1 MFNLIKKDALVQK
14 SLIPLYLAIALV
26 YLFLGTPLSFLI
38 FLLSITL
45 MMNAFYYEEK
55 GNSHVLFN
63 SLPYTRKEIVSSK
76 YVGTLFY
83 TAVIIGVVYI
93 SNLIVNGKDVP
104 FSWKDMLFT
113 FGMTMT
119 LTALIFP
126 FFYKFKQQFLLIASF
141 FLIGLFMFT
150 YKIIL
155 YVFRDAFANLVQWIA
170 ELTDLQ
176 LYGSATIIILLLY
189 SGSWLLSIR
198 IYNRKVF

>member
-1 MFNLIKKDALVQK
+1 MLNLIKKDALVQK
-14 SLIPLYLAIALV
+14 SIISLYLAIALV
-26 YLFLGTPLSFLI
+26 YLFLGTPLSFLMI
-38 FLLSITL
+38 LLSMSV

-76 YVGTLFY
+76 YIGTLFY
-83 TAVIIGVVYI
+83 TAVIIGVIYVG
-93 SNLIVNGKDVP
+93 NLIVNGKDVS

-119 LTALIFP
+119 LIAVIFP
-126 FFYKFKQQFLLIASF
+126 FFYKFKQQFLLIAFF

-155 YVFRDAFANLVQWIA
+155 YVFRDAFTEVVQWIA
-170 ELTDLQ
+170 ALPDLQ

>member
-14 SLIPLYLAIALV
+14 SLIPLYLAIVLV
-26 YLFLGTPLSFLI
+26 YLFLETPLWFLI
-38 FLLSITL
+38 FLLSMSL

-76 YVGTLFY
+76 YVGTLLY
-83 TAVIIGVVYI
+83 TSVILVVAYI

-104 FSWKDMLFT
+104 FSWKDILFT

-119 LTALIFP
+119 MTAVIFP
-126 FFYKFKQQFLLIASF
+126 FFYKFKQQFLLITFS

-155 YVFRDAFANLVQWIA
+155 YVFREAVAEVVQWISA
-170 ELTDLQ
+170 LPNLQ

-198 IYNRKVF
+198 IYTKKVF